1 MSEKK
6 QKQIGAFI
14 ISKTMC
20 FINNTHC
27 VKSNIY
33 LIKYNNRNTRKS
45 CEICLNLTTKTP
57 EQRQQRRS
65 GVFIGNFKRISHF
78 FIVFLLLTLNK

>member
-20 FINNTHC
+20 FIS